1 MDYCVG
7 WTDLLEKM
15 PSEQMKSDNCDI
27 DSVTQ
32 HEAIA
37 QCDRRCIMGRCEDSS
52 LRKYPPRMGIKWFT
66 PTPHSPTSCL
76 RDDFDNN
83 DADDGIICFS
93 ACHHKY
99 YDLND
104 FGIFSVSTLLWPTLC
119 PVHKWP
125 PMAQDS
131 ISGILTKDSSARHIP
146 CHFLSSDV
154 NNVVDERMA
163 TVADVRWPCWP
174 PHGHLEVRR
183 ALWWEVGTNIGQQ
196 LFLQFSV

>member
-1 MDYCVG
+1 MA

-52 LRKYPPRMGIKWFT
+52 LRKYPPRMGIKWFA

-83 DADDGIICFS
+83 DDDDGIICFG
-93 ACHHKY
+93 ACY
-99 YDLND
+99 DRYIDLND
-104 FGIFSVSTLLWPTLC
+104 FVILSVWALL
-119 PVHKWP
+119 
-125 PMAQDS
+125 
-131 ISGILTKDSSARHIP
+131 
-146 CHFLSSDV
+146 
-154 NNVVDERMA
+154 
-163 TVADVRWPCWP
+163 
-174 PHGHLEVRR
+174 
-183 ALWWEVGTNIGQQ
+183 
-196 LFLQFSV
+196 